1 MDVPIMVS
9 TISAA
14 DAVSRVSKR
23 VLCETRPTKAVA
35 SVHCRAGDT
44 FESSRAIHA
53 DQRLRLTVIL
63 FRTLWALLLGSL
75 AFAQT
80 NPAASDDPDRMYH
93 ELAARL
99 QSGDL
104 SIDFR
109 ALRLACSSARD
120 CEVRG
125 NLEDLGAQ
133 ADALRREDW
142 AAARQV
148 CEKLLSRGYADIEA
162 HATLAAVYVKLGDQR
177 LADFH
182 LAVVAGLMRSIRATS
197 GDTKET
203 AIEVISRREIFAVMA
218 SLGLPYFGSNVS
230 SRTITDGAHQYTVME
245 ARDPK
250 TNQGRALY
258 FNLDKVSFTK
268 DVPNRP

>member
-1 MDVPIMVS
+1 M
-9 TISAA
+9 
-14 DAVSRVSKR
+14 
-23 VLCETRPTKAVA
+23 
-35 SVHCRAGDT
+35 
-44 FESSRAIHA
+44 FESSRAVHA
-53 DQRLRLTVIL
+53 DQRLRLSVIL
-63 FRTLWALLLGSL
+63 FGALWALLLGSL

-80 NPAASDDPDRMYH
+80 KPAGSDDPDRVYH

-109 ALRLACSSARD
+109 ALRLACSGARD

-125 NLEDLGAQ
+125 NLEDLGAK

-142 AAARQV
+142 ATARQV
-148 CEKLLSRGYADIEA
+148 CEKLLSRGYADIET
-162 HATLAAVYVKLGDQR
+162 HADLAGVCAKLGDQT
-177 LADFH
+177 LADFQ
-182 LAVVAGLMRSIRATS
+182 LMVVAGLMRSIRANS

-203 AIEVISRREIFAVMA
+203 AIEVISRREIYAVMA

-230 SRTITDGAHQYTVME
+230 SRTFADGAHQYTVME

-250 TNQGRALY
+250 TNQGRVLY
-258 FNLDKVSFTK
+258 FNLDKVKFTK
-268 DVPNRP
+268 DVTNRP